1 MRPSLSPQPGII
13 GEKIGDVTGLF
24 TDEFTWVLA
33 ILVDVPE
40 LLKSRDK
47 VEIVAEIY
55 VNVLRTSVQTV
66 TKKSQRL
73 K

>member
-1 MRPSLSPQPGII
+1 MCPSLLAQPGII

-24 TDEFTWVLA
+24 TDGFAWVLA

-40 LLKSRDK
+40 LLKSLDK
-47 VEIVAEIY
+47 VDIVAEIY
-55 VNVLRTSVQTV
+55 VNVLRTNEQTV
-66 TKKSQRL
+66 IKKSQRL

>member
-1 MRPSLSPQPGII
+1 MCPSLLAQPGII

-24 TDEFTWVLA
+24 TDGFAWVLA

-40 LLKSRDK
+40 LLKSLDK
-47 VEIVAEIY
+47 VDIVAEIY